1 MKTNAVRSLKDLR
14 EMVKSGELVVRELP
28 SVNALPEVVDVDL
41 NEIEKKERE
50 HRENHLYAE
59 ELGRRDAVVKR
70 TIAKLSGMKLESEYA
85 KNQLTN
91 AKEALGQINDLMKQ
105 LPGDFFMVAIVSS
118 LTNQIKSD
126 TEETIKQSQPLY
138 VLDSY
143 IERAVDVGVI
153 RKMTLADINKARKDG
168 KKYPDDSLLCHI
180 GGYLPL
186 GSKGVSL
193 ITELKKLS
201 EAEKAAIV
209 ASMKIRATINLSAAL
224 GGEEGFIYLYCPKAE
239 LSDGKKL
246 PEVHLLLRAKKYKN
260 VNQLRVVDMMGG
272 HNVCQLYRDIKK
284 TDICL
289 PISYIKSGRIDTDD
303 HMDRDDFYKTLIF
316 LSDVSRAVAKETKV
330 DKPQLTLVGDDK
342 EEEAA

>member
-1 MKTNAVRSLKDLR
+1 MKTVKSLKDL
-14 EMVKSGELVVRELP
+14 GEAIKNKGLVVRQLP
-28 SVNALPEVVDVDL
+28 SVNTLPDVINIDIE
-41 NEIEKKERE
+41 EIESRERE
-50 HRENHLYAE
+50 YRENHLYAE
-59 ELGRRDAVVKR
+59 ELGTRKAVAERVV
-70 TIAKLSGMKLESEYA
+70 AKLSGMKLESEYA

-91 AKEALGQINDLMKQ
+91 AKEALGQINDLIKQ
-105 LPGDFFMVAIVSS
+105 LSGDLFMVVIVSS

-126 TEETIKQSQPLY
+126 TEETIKQGRPLY

-143 IERAVDVGVI
+143 IERAIDVGVI

-209 ASMKIRATINLSAAL
+209 ASMKIRATINMSKAL
-224 GGEEGFIYLYCPKAE
+224 DGEEGFIYLHCPKTE
-239 LSDGKKL
+239 LSSGKKL

-260 VNQLRVVDMMGG
+260 INHLKVVDVMGG
-272 HNVCQLYRDIKK
+272 HSVYQIYLAIKK
-284 TDICL
+284 ADMCL
-289 PISYIKSGRIDTDD
+289 PVSYVKSGRIDTDD
-303 HMDRDDFYKTLIF
+303 HMEKEEFYKILIF
-316 LSDVSRAVAKETKV
+316 LSDVRRAEDKETRA

-342 EEEAA
+342 EKKAA